1 MESTYLAEFKEGHSA
16 IQVLDQ
22 ICTTLGLPVRWLHIQ
37 YRRSTFLEPLVG
49 FHFEVEVERIE
60 YCAPYSPEPRTLR
73 LLVAC
78 RMSASEDQPNFGL
91 IVNQILHVNND
102 GKLVGLSNDDL
113 TIWLL
118 GQTHKIRRGRGV
130 LMGDFRQALGNK
142 LSESLTGPLDTLSI
156 PEVTS

>member
-1 MESTYLAEFKEGHSA
+1 MLF
-16 IQVLDQ
+16 
-22 ICTTLGLPVRWLHIQ
+22 
-37 YRRSTFLEPLVG
+37 RS
-49 FHFEVEVERIE
+49 
-60 YCAPYSPEPRTLR
+60 
-73 LLVAC
+73 C

-118 GQTHKIRRGRGV
+118 GQNHKIRRGRGV

>member
-1 MESTYLAEFKEGHSA
+1 MESTYIVEFKDGHSA
-16 IQVLDQ
+16 LPVLDQ
-22 ICTTLGLPVRWLHIQ
+22 ICTTLGLPVRWLNIK
-37 YRRSTFLEPLVG
+37 YRRSNFLEPIVG

-60 YCAPYSPEPRTLR
+60 YCAPYSPEPRSLR

-78 RMSASEDQPNFGL
+78 RRSVSEDHPNFGL

-118 GQTHKIRRGRGV
+118 GQTHKIKRGRGV
-130 LMGDFRQALGNK
+130 LMGDFRQVLGKK
-142 LSESLTGPLDTLSI
+142 LSESLTGPHDTLSI
-156 PEVTS
+156 PEATS